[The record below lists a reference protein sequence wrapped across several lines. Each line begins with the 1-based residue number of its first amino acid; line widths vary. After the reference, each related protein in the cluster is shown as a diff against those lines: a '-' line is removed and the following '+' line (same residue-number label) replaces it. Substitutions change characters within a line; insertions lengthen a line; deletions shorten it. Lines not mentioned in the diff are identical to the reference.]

1 MVKRAKKSDIIYNQK
16 IVNVPNIQILKIWYQ
31 DNIHNEFVLERKQ
44 KQIYPIWSTVQW
56 LKENETI
63 KYALYLLE

>member
-44 KQIYPIWSTVQW
+44 KQICPIWSTVQW